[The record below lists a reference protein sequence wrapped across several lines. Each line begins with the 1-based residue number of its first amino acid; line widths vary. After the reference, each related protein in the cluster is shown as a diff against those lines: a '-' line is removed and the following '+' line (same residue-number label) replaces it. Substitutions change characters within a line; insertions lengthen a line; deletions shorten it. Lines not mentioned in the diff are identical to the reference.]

1 MLDLQSDSNPSRVK
15 KIFYIVIAICILLL
29 ILLTLHIRTQLT
41 APDTFLPD
49 TVFNVESGMNVRD
62 IAKEAQEKGIVRS
75 KLLLYAVLAYSY
87 EPNNIYAGGYL
98 FKEPVGLFAVAKKLA
113 EQKIIHDT
121 IALTIP
127 EGVRLTQIA
136 EIAQRTLAEDF
147 VPQAYLTLT
156 EGREGYMFPETY
168 FVPETFE
175 AKELVELQEITYE
188 AFMEPLR
195 KEIEASAF
203 TEYEVLILASIIERE
218 ANDADSMG
226 LVSGILQNRLEINM
240 ALQAD
245 ASIEYVLDTP
255 LNELPEGQLAS
266 ELREKDSPYNT
277 YLNTGLPP
285 TPIGNPGEMA
295 ILAVLRPA
303 ESDYFFYI
311 TDADGQFFY
320 AETFAEHN
328 QNIAKHLR

>member
-203 TEYEVLILASIIERE
+203 TEYEVLI
-218 ANDADSMG
+218 SMG